1 MSAVT
6 ESSWTGFEHGTIPKP
21 SERIVMD
28 HREVGRYWNGNA
40 DAWTRLA
47 RAGYDIY
54 RDFINTPAFF
64 AMLPD
69 VAGLRVL
76 DIGCGEGSNTR
87 LLADRGAHVV
97 GVDIAERFI
106 EYAIQSERE
115 EPRGI
120 DYRIASAVE
129 LPFDDASFDAATA
142 FMSLMEIPETDRV
155 LAEAFRVIRGGG
167 FLQFSISHPCFDT
180 PFRRTVRD
188 ENGQK
193 IGVEVGDYWG
203 KADGRVETWIFS
215 SAPPEVKAAF
225 EPFKTPRFTRTL
237 SGWLNIALDT
247 GFTIERLCE
256 PYASDEAIRARPR
269 LARARVVAD
278 FLQVRLRKPR

>member
-1 MSAVT
+1 
-6 ESSWTGFEHGTIPKP
+6 
-21 SERIVMD
+21 MD
-28 HREVGRYWNGNA
+28 HREVGEYWNANA

-54 RDFINTPAFF
+54 RDFVNTPAFLE
-64 AMLPD
+64 MLPT

-76 DIGCGEGSNTR
+76 DIGCGEGYNTR
-87 LLADRGAHVV
+87 LLAERGARVV
-97 GVDIAERFI
+97 GIDIADKFV
-106 EYAIQSERE
+106 EYAMAAERE

-120 DYRIASAVE
+120 EYRIASAVE

-142 FMSLMEIPETDRV
+142 FMSLMDIPEIDRV
-155 LAEAFRVIRGGG
+155 LAEAFRVIRPGG

-188 ENGQK
+188 ANGTK

-203 KADGRVETWIFS
+203 KVDGRIEQWIFS
-215 SAPPEVKAAF
+215 SAPPEVRAEF
-225 EPFKTPRFTRTL
+225 TPFKTPRFTRTL
-237 SGWLNIALDT
+237 SAWLNLLLDS
-247 GFTIERLCE
+247 GFTIERLGE
-256 PYASDEAIRARPR
+256 PYASDDAIRARPR

-278 FLQVRLRKPR
+278 FLQVRARRPA

>member
-1 MSAVT
+1 
-6 ESSWTGFEHGTIPKP
+6 
-21 SERIVMD
+21 MD
-28 HREVGRYWNGNA
+28 HREVGRYWNENA
-40 DAWTRLA
+40 DVWTRLA

-76 DIGCGEGSNTR
+76 DIGCGEGYNTR
-87 LLADRGAHVV
+87 LLADRGARVV
-97 GVDIAERFI
+97 GVDIAERFV

-129 LPFDDASFDAATA
+129 LPFDAATFDAATA
-142 FMSLMEIPETDRV
+142 FMSLMDIPETDRV

-167 FLQFSISHPCFDT
+167 FFQFSISHPCFDT

-203 KADGRVETWIFS
+203 KVDGRVETWIFS
-215 SAPPEVKAAF
+215 SAPPEIKATL

-237 SGWLNIALDT
+237 SGWMNLALDT
-247 GFTIERLCE
+247 GFTIERLGE
-256 PYASDEAIRARPR
+256 PYASDDAIRARPR